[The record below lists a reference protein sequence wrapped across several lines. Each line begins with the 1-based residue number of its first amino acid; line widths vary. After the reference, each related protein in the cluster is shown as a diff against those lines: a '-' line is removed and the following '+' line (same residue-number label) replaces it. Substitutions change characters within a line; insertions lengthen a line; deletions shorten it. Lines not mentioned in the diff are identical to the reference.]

1 MKHFFILFSSLILC
15 IFSIQVFAATTEL
28 QQITNNLDMAWLMI
42 TGALVFFMQAGF
54 ALLESGM
61 CRAKNT
67 VNVIMKNYVDAGIGS
82 IAFWFVGFGLMFG
95 NNLTGWY
102 GEGHWLLN
110 TAEPHE
116 FGFMFFQM
124 MFATT
129 CVTIASGAM
138 AERTRYSSYLVGAF
152 FICLVIYPVYGSW
165 AWGSFYEGKGWLAQL
180 GFIDFAGSS
189 VVHSAGGWIALA
201 GIMVLGPRMGR
212 FSETGK
218 VRTISGHNLTLVALG
233 GFILWLGWFG
243 FNGGSTTRAVPE
255 IGLIILN
262 THLAASTGMVG
273 SMLTMY
279 LLRSPILMTETVNGS
294 IAGLVGI
301 TAGCATMDPVF
312 AAITGLVAGSIAV
325 LGGKFLISLRL
336 DDVVGAVSVHAFA
349 GVWGTLAAGL
359 FFHGDLFDTTRI
371 GVQLLGIAA
380 CFLWVFPLAY
390 LMYWVIDKVIGLRVS
405 TVDEQRGLDYTE
417 HFEIGYPEFQQSI
430 LNPGKD

>member
-1 MKHFFILFSSLILC
+1 MKLFFILFSSLTLC
-15 IFSIQVFAATTEL
+15 IFSMQSYAATPEL
-28 QQITNNLDMAWLMI
+28 QQITNNLDMAWLMT

-67 VNVIMKNYVDAGIGS
+67 VNVIMKNYVDAGVGS
-82 IAFWFVGFGLMFG
+82 IAFWFIGFGLMFG
-95 NNLTGWY
+95 NNFTGWF

-110 TAEPHE
+110 TAQPHE
-116 FGFMFFQM
+116 FSFLFFQM

-138 AERTRYSSYLVGAF
+138 AERTRYSGYLVGAF

-218 VRTISGHNLTLVALG
+218 TRTISGHNLTLVALG

-262 THLAASTGMVG
+262 THMAASTGMVG

-312 AAITGLVAGSIAV
+312 AAITGLIAGSIAV
-325 LGGKFLISLRL
+325 LGGRFLIRLRF

-349 GVWGTLAAGL
+349 GVWGTLAAGM
-359 FFHGDLFDTTRI
+359 FFHGDLFDITKI
-371 GVQLLGIAA
+371 VIQLVGIAA

-390 LMYWVIDKVIGLRVS
+390 VMYWVINKTIGLRVS
-405 TVDEQRGLDYTE
+405 TIDEQRGLDYTE
-417 HFEIGYPEFQQSI
+417 HFEIGYPEFQHVI

>member
-1 MKHFFILFSSLILC
+1 MKLFFILFSSLILC
-15 IFSIQVFAATTEL
+15 FFSIQSYAATTEL
-28 QQITNNLDMAWLMI
+28 QQVTNNLDMAWLMT

-67 VNVIMKNYVDAGIGS
+67 VNVIMKNYVDAGVGS
-82 IAFWFVGFGLMFG
+82 IAFWFIGFGLMFG

-110 TAEPHE
+110 IAEPHE
-116 FGFMFFQM
+116 FAFMFFQM

-165 AWGSFYEGKGWLAQL
+165 AWGSFYEGKGWLAQM

-212 FSETGK
+212 FSDTGK
-218 VRTISGHNLTLVALG
+218 ARTISGHNLTLVALG

-312 AAITGLVAGSIAV
+312 AAITGLIAGSIAV
-325 LGGKFLISLRL
+325 LGGRFLIRLRL

-349 GVWGTLAAGL
+349 GVWGTLAAGM
-359 FFHGDLFDTTRI
+359 FFHGDLFDITRI
-371 GVQLLGIAA
+371 VVQLVGIAA

-405 TVDEQRGLDYTE
+405 TIDEQRGLDYTE
-417 HFEIGYPEFQQSI
+417 HFEIGYPEFQHVI
-430 LNPGKD
+430 LNPGKE